1 MLWSRSLPALPAD
14 ASQQHGT
21 AAADPAHPLTRL
33 GLFHHPADEDAYVRS
48 AWADIA
54 ARLQLLGLAGGAVF
68 VLASIVDW
76 TKLHGTPEFWQVLLA
91 RLAVL
96 ALGLHLWHVAGR
108 QDRQPAAL
116 RRALVAFEIAGIV
129 GFRLVNLAYGGYSP
143 NQGMSGLLMVL
154 AFYTFVPMLS
164 RWNFWLLPLSTAT
177 LFIQSAWWYGASARD
192 LAALAVI
199 ALFVHAL
206 GWTAAVRSA
215 RSSRQSWLERLRLDR
230 EMDERRVA
238 ESNLRHLFEVC
249 PVPLV
254 LSQQSDGSVLR
265 LNRAAQT
272 LLDPAQRHPAPGSAR
287 MAGFYAD
294 EATRSAITQALRSSG
309 EAGPV
314 DVRMLTSSG
323 QGLHVLLA
331 ARALRF
337 DGKPAVLTSLVEI
350 TERKQREQA
359 LARQTQT
366 DALTGLFN
374 RRGFFDRAEVLLQ
387 AQHGTLPS
395 LLLLDADH
403 FKRVND
409 THGHAVGDAVLL
421 QLSSRMAAA
430 LREGDVLA
438 RIGGEEFAVLLP
450 DTPLDQALHLAER
463 LREAVA
469 RHALRV
475 HGVRVSMSLSIGV
488 TALLPGERRID
499 AALSRADA
507 AMYRAKQGGRN
518 RVECADAAA

>member
-1 MLWSRSLPALPAD
+1 MFWSRPLSALPAD
-14 ASQQHGT
+14 ASQQHGN
-21 AAADPAHPLTRL
+21 AAADPARPLTGL
-33 GLFHHPADEDAYVRS
+33 GLFRHLADEDAYVLS

-54 ARLQLLGLAGGAVF
+54 ARLRLLGLAGGAVF
-68 VLASIVDW
+68 LLASIVDW
-76 TKLHGTPEFWQVLLA
+76 TKLHDTPQFWQVLLA

-96 ALGLHLWHVAGR
+96 ALGLYLWHVASR
-108 QDRQPAAL
+108 QDKQPAAL
-116 RRALVAFEIAGIV
+116 RRALIAFEIAGIV

-215 RSSRQSWLERLRLDR
+215 RGSRQSWLERQRLDR
-230 EMDERRVA
+230 EMDERRAA

-254 LSQQSDGSVLR
+254 LSQQADDSVLR

-272 LLDPAQRHPAPGSAR
+272 LLDPAQRHPTPGSAR

-294 EATRSAITQALRSSG
+294 DAARSAITQALRRSG
-309 EAGPV
+309 EAGPT
-314 DVRMLTSSG
+314 DVRMRNSNG

-331 ARALRF
+331 ARTLRF
-337 DGKPAVLTSLVEI
+337 DGQPAILTSLVEI
-350 TERKQREQA
+350 TERKQRELA
-359 LARQTQT
+359 LARQTET

-374 RRGFFDRAEVLLQ
+374 RRGFFDRAAALLQ
-387 AQHGTLPS
+387 AQRGALPS

-430 LREGDVLA
+430 LRDDDVLA

-450 DTPLDQALHLAER
+450 STPIEHALHLAER

-475 HGVRVSMSLSIGV
+475 HGARVTMSLSIGV
-488 TALLPGERRID
+488 TALRPGELRID

-518 RVECADAAA
+518 RVECADPVA